1 MIGAQTSRLRNA
13 ERRIKTVKRIGENNH
28 GNKEWNNNRWS
39 AA

>member
-13 ERRIKTVKRIGENNH
+13 GRRIKTVKRIEENNH
-28 GNKEWNNNRWS
+28 GSKEWNNNRRN